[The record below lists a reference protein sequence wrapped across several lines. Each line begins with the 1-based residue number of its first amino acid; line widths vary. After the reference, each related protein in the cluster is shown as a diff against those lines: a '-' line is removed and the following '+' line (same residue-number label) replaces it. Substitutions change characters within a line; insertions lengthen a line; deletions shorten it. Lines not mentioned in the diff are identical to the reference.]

1 MHTYSEKHTTNSYFP
16 STKTKIFRNPPANLI
31 QSAIF
36 ACAHILVL
44 ILKVMITEVFREKS
58 PLSNKDSFILFE
70 RTKSSFTF
78 PIHVHNVWELNFVEN
93 AAGAQRI
100 VGDSDETIGEKDL
113 VLVTSTEL
121 KHAWLNGRC
130 HSNDI
135 HEITIQFHPSL
146 FSTPAFQ
153 KSQFDSITKMLAK
166 AEHGLAFGPA
176 EINRILP
183 ILRMIS
189 AEKGFYSVM
198 RFFILLHELS
208 LSEDVR
214 VLSKSTSPEFTESDY
229 QMKKILDFINKN
241 LSEQITIDELAQY
254 MGMSL
259 STLSRFLKKNTNHN
273 FTDFLQEHRINSVV
287 RELNN
292 NEKECIMD
300 IASRCGFVSQSYFYK
315 VFKKFKGMTP
325 QEYRESYQRMRV
337 IV

>member
-1 MHTYSEKHTTNSYFP
+1 MPAHTSFNTMT
-16 STKTKIFRNPPANLI
+16 
-31 QSAIF
+31 
-36 ACAHILVL
+36 
-44 ILKVMITEVFREKS
+44 MITEVFREKS

-100 VGDSDETIGEKDL
+100 VGDSEETIGEKDL

-121 KHAWLNGRC
+121 KHAWLNGKC

-146 FSTPAFQ
+146 FSNPAFQ
-153 KSQFDSITKMLAK
+153 KNQFDSVMKMMAK
-166 AEHGLAFGPA
+166 AEHGLVFGPA
-176 EINRILP
+176 DISRVLP
-183 ILRMIS
+183 IMRMIS
-189 AEKGFYSVM
+189 TEKGFYSVM
-198 RFFILLHELS
+198 KFFILLHELS

-214 VLSKSTSPEFTESDY
+214 VLSKSASSQYTESDY
-229 QMKKILDFINKN
+229 QMKKILDYISQN
-241 LSEQITIDELAQY
+241 LCNQITIDELAQY

-259 STLSRFLKKNTNHN
+259 STLSRFLKKNTGHS
-273 FTDFLQEHRINSVV
+273 FTDFLQEYRINSVV

-292 NEKECIMD
+292 NEKESIMD

-315 VFKKFKGMTP
+315 VFKKYKNVTP
-325 QEYRESYQRMRV
+325 QEYRENYQRLRV
-337 IV
+337 II